1 MPHPTPAGPEPRS
14 ALVRVMSGV
23 GIVGMASPLIWV
35 VVLAVLWLVAH
46 DRLNGGLVFYVF
58 GSTLLAMVV
67 GVLLFAWAD
76 RLDQRRLGR
85 RPRPLGE
92 EDDATGGVSGPS

>member
-1 MPHPTPAGPEPRS
+1 MPNPTPAGPESRS
-14 ALVRVMSGV
+14 APARVLGAVGV
-23 GIVGMASPLIWV
+23 VGMASPLIWV
-35 VVLAVLWLVAH
+35 VVLAALWLVAR

-76 RLDQRRLGR
+76 RLDQRR
-85 RPRPLGE
+85 RPHGDGTTPE
-92 EDDATGGVSGPS
+92 P